1 MAEQTLKDKTVKGVA
16 WSGIDQV
23 VQYAVSFVVGIFLA
37 RLLSPAEYG
46 LIGIIM
52 IFTAI
57 SDSIVD
63 GGFTNALI
71 RKNDVREE
79 DYYTVFIINLA
90 VSFLLTALLFAG
102 APLIAKFF
110 SQPQLT
116 ALTRAMSAVV
126 IINALAIIPKTRLVK
141 SIDFKTQTKISF
153 IASTISGVVGIVMAF
168 CGCGV
173 WSLVAQQLVRQF
185 LITSFLFIFNR
196 WIPKL
201 IFSAAHFKDLWNYG
215 WKILA
220 SNLINAT
227 WNEIYQV
234 VIGKF
239 YSPVS
244 LGEYSRAKQFAGLAS
259 TNITTVVQRVS
270 YPVLSSIQDNKKRL
284 KDAYQRIIRIT
295 MLISFILMLCM
306 IGSAK
311 PMILALL
318 GEKWVGAV
326 PMLQIVSLNMMLYP
340 LHAIN
345 LNMLQVQGRSDLFF
359 KLEIIKKIF
368 AVGPLLLGIF
378 VSIYWMLI
386 GSVIVG
392 MISYWLNDYY
402 SGPVLDYSV
411 KDQIVDILP
420 SFGVSLFVGL
430 IVYVISFIPITP
442 YILFPVQIVVGFML
456 TFLICKK
463 IKLPEFVEITGIVV
477 NYWNTIRKAK
487 R

>member
-1 MAEQTLKDKTVKGVA
+1 MAEQSLKDKTIKGTI

-23 VQYAVSFVVGIFLA
+23 VQYAVSFVVGIVLA

-46 LIGIIM
+46 LIGIIL

-63 GGFTNALI
+63 GGFSNALI
-71 RKNDVREE
+71 RKKDVGEE
-79 DYYTVFIINLA
+79 DYNTVFIINLA
-90 VSFLLTALLFAG
+90 VSFLLTALLFTG

-110 SQPQLT
+110 CQPQLT
-116 ALTRAMSAVV
+116 ELTRAMSAVV

-153 IASTISGVVGIVMAF
+153 IASIISGVVGIVMAF

-185 LITSFLFIFNR
+185 LNTSFLFIFNR

-201 IFSAAHFKDLWNYG
+201 IFSVAHFKDLWNFG
-215 WKILA
+215 WKLLA
-220 SNLINAT
+220 SNLINTT

-239 YSPVS
+239 YTPIS

-295 MLISFILMLCM
+295 MLISFMLMFCM
-306 IGSAK
+306 MGSAK

-326 PMLQIVSLNMMLYP
+326 PMLQIVCLNMMLYP

-359 KLEIIKKIF
+359 KLEIIKKII

-392 MISYWLNDYY
+392 IISYWLNAYY
-402 SGPVLDYSV
+402 SGPFLDYSV

-430 IVYVISFIPITP
+430 IVYVLSFIPITP
-442 YILFPVQIVVGFML
+442 YVLFPIQIVVGYML
-456 TFLICKK
+456 AFLICEK
-463 IKLPEFVEITGIVV
+463 IKLPEFIEIKGIVV
-477 NYWNTIRKAK
+477 DCWNKTR
-487 R
+487 